1 MPLSGRRQRHVFQPP
16 PTGRPPQHPVTNL
29 PARRGGTLRTG
40 AQRTAQPCAG
50 FRSTFTVVR
59 MFERAYAE
67 SLAYRKQTGI
77 SAREVGEVAKMRKAA

>member
-1 MPLSGRRQRHVFQPP
+1 
-16 PTGRPPQHPVTNL
+16 
-29 PARRGGTLRTG
+29 
-40 AQRTAQPCAG
+40 
-50 FRSTFTVVR
+50 